1 MAQAPFLRQGFSA
14 NAGRDTDSLP
24 KRYRDPGLQMR
35 IDVKLSNCNGLCG
48 SGPSAFSRQIW
59 LRSGLSECS
68 MEMLDMVDHFVSYIL
83 SSTFI
88 KKNHS
93 SPAPNK
99 SEVCEGEK
107 ESAPA
112 SHSHST
118 ADTLS
123 VLHVGGG
130 GGFGVPPVLCGQGT
144 QEPPTIL
151 P

>member
-1 MAQAPFLRQGFSA
+1 
-14 NAGRDTDSLP
+14 
-24 KRYRDPGLQMR
+24 
-35 IDVKLSNCNGLCG
+35 
-48 SGPSAFSRQIW
+48 
-59 LRSGLSECS
+59 